1 MTLWRRTFPK
11 ASQGFLGWFY
21 LRPLAS
27 CRSGAASGR
36 FNEHNRSAASLVNK
50 VAPRVFVLET
60 FRSWL
65 ATGGCDFLAGH
76 HLDRPDADNAP
87 LLRLPQC
94 LCARLATCCFRRVPS
109 GAFRH
114 TSHFLVRFKTQSSID
129 WEKVGLT
136 QHHQDLF
143 LVNDRVPGR
152 LFRVSTRHRQVVTC
166 SASGVSTRSL
176 YRCRIRLP
184 LERCTEITS

>member
-1 MTLWRRTFPK
+1 MTLWNRTFPK

-94 LCARLATCCFRRVPS
+94 LFLCPVGHVLFPKGSLGRFQTYEPFPGTIQNSIFNRLGEGRS
-109 GAFRH
+109 H
-114 TSHFLVRFKTQSSID
+114 TAS
-129 WEKVGLT
+129 
-136 QHHQDLF
+136 
-143 LVNDRVPGR
+143 PG
-152 LFRVSTRHRQVVTC
+152 
-166 SASGVSTRSL
+166 
-176 YRCRIRLP
+176 P
-184 LERCTEITS
+184 LSR